1 MIGVTK
7 YDIEQAAELCQLV
20 ASNPWCQ
27 CNDPRVGVAAHRA
40 IYPVVAVEACWG
52 LTEDGSP
59 MTDEEAQRLRKVV
72 HLAEDTLNQLLIET
86 GAEVWDILHDL
97 EAQARLEEGI
107 LPIGYELIPDNSL
120 VN

>member
-20 ASNPWCQ
+20 ASNPWCR
-27 CNDPRVGVAAHRA
+27 CNKTLPNNPPHRA

-59 MTDEEAQRLRKVV
+59 MDETEAQRLLKVV

-86 GAEVWDILHDL
+86 SADVWDILHDL

-107 LPIGYELIPDNSL
+107 LPIGYELVTDNSL